1 MIPSFSP
8 RPGQSLKIGLKVL
21 QAEFD
26 LEEALVEVCPAVVAA
41 DQVLLLVALVVAGGP
56 VWKAALLNL
65 DHVHL

>member
-1 MIPSFSP
+1 MF
-8 RPGQSLKIGLKVL
+8 L

-26 LEEALVEVCPAVVAA
+26 LEEALVEVGPAVVAA
-41 DQVLLLVALVVAGGP
+41 DQVLLLVALVVTGGP